1 MSAETV
7 QDKPVGGPRPPLQKI
22 ILGSRGSE
30 LARTQTAM
38 VVNALRRVWAP
49 LEIEVRI
56 VRTSGDEKEGSASFQ
71 LAPLEETQAGSSRY
85 LGRKGVF
92 TGEIERALAAGEID
106 IAVHS
111 AKDLPSDATT
121 GLEVFAALPRAAVD
135 DVLIQKTPGGLGS
148 LKRGAI
154 IATGSVRRQHQLR
167 WQRPDIEIVDL
178 RGNVP
183 TRLRKLI
190 SNEWD
195 AIVLARAGIERLGH
209 DLSGASF
216 VFEETRFSAEILPR
230 AVFLPAG
237 GQGVIALELRS
248 DDEKTKAL
256 AARVS
261 HPETLLCLKA
271 EREFLRLLQGDCNSP
286 VGVLATM
293 DGKTMKMRA
302 QIFEPEA
309 KEPRAGEIEGPIEE
323 GAERLAAR
331 LMEQING
338 R

>member
-1 MSAETV
+1 MSAE
-7 QDKPVGGPRPPLQKI
+7 KQKI

-30 LARTQTAM
+30 LARAQTAM
-38 VVNALRRVWAP
+38 VLNALRGAWP
-49 LEIEVRI
+49 QLDVRI
-56 VRTSGDEKEGSASFQ
+56 EIIKTSGDERGAEPIDLRA
-71 LAPLEETQAGSSRY
+71 
-85 LGRKGVF
+85 GRKGVF
-92 TGEIERALAAGEID
+92 TGEIERALLAGAID

-111 AKDLPSDATT
+111 AKDLPSDPTA

-135 DVLIQKTPGGLGS
+135 DVLIQKSPGDLAS
-148 LKRGAI
+148 LRRHAI
-154 IATGSVRRQHQLR
+154 VATGSVRRRHQLR
-167 WQRPDIEIVDL
+167 WQRPDIEIDDL

-183 TRLRKLI
+183 TRLRKLV

-209 DLSGASF
+209 DLSGGSF
-216 VFEETRFSAEILPR
+216 VFEGTSLYAEILPR
-230 AVFLPAG
+230 DEFLPAG

-248 DDEKTKAL
+248 EDENTKAL
-256 AARVS
+256 ADRVN
-261 HPETLLCLKA
+261 HPETILCLNA

-293 DGKTMKMRA
+293 HPKTMMLRA
-302 QIFEPEA
+302 QIFEPGARESH
-309 KEPRAGEIEGPIEE
+309 AGEVEGPIEE

-331 LMEQING
+331 LMEKING